1 MEKNNKVNITAEEK
15 NKLITAK
22 RKISENKIEAPKRLK
37 EHLQAL
43 NDAVLA
49 IVMTIIVL
57 EIEPPAHMNEY
68 GEFLKDIGVFLITFF
83 ILGEFW
89 YSLHKMFDYLGF
101 KPNKVTVIFDL
112 GLLADLSVLPA
123 MTKWIMATPATF
135 AVINFGVVFLIAQIL
150 SILVRFFGT
159 KPLLDS
165 SIMDKLN
172 YRHALRRLEITIM
185 MSIILIVLAWW
196 QPSLAMILYLSIP
209 IVSFFFPQRKM
220 KEK

>member
-1 MEKNNKVNITAEEK
+1 MPKSGKFKITKEEK
-15 NKLITAK
+15 EKLITAK
-22 RKISENKIEAPKRLK
+22 NKIVDHKSEAGRRLK

-57 EIEPPAHMNEY
+57 EIEPPIHVSEY

-89 YSLHKMFDYLGF
+89 YSLHKMFDYIGF
-101 KPNKVTVIFDL
+101 EPNKITVIFDL

-123 MTKWIMATPATF
+123 MTKWIMATPSTF

-172 YRHALRRLEITIM
+172 YRHALVRLEITVI

-196 QPSLAMILYLSIP
+196 QSSLAMILYLSIP
-209 IVSFFFPQRKM
+209 IVSFFFPARKT
-220 KEK
+220 K

>member
-1 MEKNNKVNITAEEK
+1 MGKNNKVNITAEEK

-22 RKISENKIEAPKRLK
+22 SKISENKIEAPKRLK

-123 MTKWIMATPATF
+123 MTKWIMATPSTF

-172 YRHALRRLEITIM
+172 YRHALRRLEITII